1 MIIAAK
7 QMLMENL
14 SGEGFGEVMSIE
26 RMPTL
31 EEARSAVDEG
41 LVDGTIAGRPQL
53 HDPLPVGTAAT
64 VATDDAEQAAVA
76 KVQEHARL
84 LATWKRSLP
93 ESKLRQYHNL
103 FRKYDVDNGGSI
115 GKEELVSL
123 MEELGHKL
131 DENESEAMMSQID
144 TDGSG
149 EIDFDEFLQAVHGR
163 ATLSIRFLLTY
174 KAEPGQGVAARVVKK
189 LRLLLEPE
197 QPKQDSAEQTGDA
210 TLDVIIAPARLKAEQ
225 DDTAATSVKADKSQS
240 WLEALGGQENISFRK
255 EISLNPYAF
264 LKLFISQWYLKKF

>member
-1 MIIAAK
+1 MIAAK

-41 LVDGTIAGRPQL
+41 LVGGTTAGRPQL
-53 HDPLPVGTAAT
+53 HDPLPVGTAA
-64 VATDDAEQAAVA
+64 ADDAEQAAVA
-76 KVQEHARL
+76 KVQERARL

-163 ATLSIRFLLTY
+163 ATVSIRFLLTY
-174 KAEPGQGVAARVVKK
+174 KAEPGQGVASRVVKK

-210 TLDVIIAPARLKAEQ
+210 TLDVIIASATLKAEQ

-264 LKLFISQWYLKKF
+264 FKLFISQWYLKKF